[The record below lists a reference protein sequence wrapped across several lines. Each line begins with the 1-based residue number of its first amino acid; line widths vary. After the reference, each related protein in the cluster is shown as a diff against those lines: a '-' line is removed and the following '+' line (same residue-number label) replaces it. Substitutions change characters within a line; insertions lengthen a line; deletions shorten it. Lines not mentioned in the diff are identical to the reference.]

1 MSALVICCPF
11 RLNPKNVPNGP
22 RDTPSLPA
30 QRLGRVVVDG
40 GARYRSD
47 VPRVIPSVSNAVPDV
62 DALLAAAVQGI
73 GGAERPG
80 QVQMAEAV
88 RYAIEAGEHVAVQAG
103 TGTGKSLAYL
113 VPAVRHAITTGSTVV
128 VATATIALQRQLIDR
143 DLPRLAATLTPLLD
157 REPAFAILKGR
168 RNYLCLNRQQGG
180 VAEDP
185 QDALF
190 DPADHGPT
198 SPLGRQVKRLHE
210 WAEQTATGDRDELVP
225 GVPEAAWRQVS
236 VSAQECVGAQR
247 CTFGSRCFAEK
258 AREAAGRADV
268 VVTNHALLAID
279 ATSEIEVLPEHDVVI
294 VDEAHDL
301 VDRVTSATTGEL
313 SGSAVD
319 AAARRAARLTES
331 AADVGAAP
339 AVADQLRQAA
349 AALVIDLGDATAGRM
364 DVLPET
370 LAATL
375 TAVRDAAGAC
385 SDAVRAS
392 ASPQEEDQQRLAT
405 TRVTVASLD
414 DIQQTAGRILDAFEQ
429 AITERGEVVWLDRP
443 FIDDGRRPPALRVAP
458 LEVGRVLRNRL
469 FAQRTVALTSATLAL
484 GGSFAPLAVQ
494 WGLSLPGGSDPPQTP
509 PAHGGAARPP
519 VPPGR
524 GAGPSEPIAWTGLD
538 VGSPFDHGRSG
549 ILYVARHLPPPG
561 RDALPEAYLTELS
574 ELIEAAGGRT
584 LGLFSSMRA
593 AKEAAGALR
602 ERIGFP
608 LLCQGDDP
616 TGQLVRQFSEDEPTC
631 LFGTLSLWQGVDVP
645 GNSLQLVV
653 IDRIP
658 FPRPDDPLAS
668 ARQRAVAARG
678 GNGFMSVA
686 ASHAALLLAQGAGRL
701 LRTMTDRGVV
711 AVLDPR
717 LMTARYGDFLRASL
731 PPFWTTT
738 DPSLVRAALR
748 RLAAAS
754 EGSPATEAP
763 APV

>member
-1 MSALVICCPF
+1 MPADPVAQAS
-11 RLNPKNVPNGP
+11 
-22 RDTPSLPA
+22 PSLS
-30 QRLGRVVVDG
+30 R
-40 GARYRSD
+40 
-47 VPRVIPSVSNAVPDV
+47 AVPDV
-62 DALLAAAVQGI
+62 PELLAVAVSGI

-80 QVQMAEAV
+80 QVTMAEAV
-88 RYAIEAGEHVAVQAG
+88 RQAIETGEHLAVQAG

-113 VPAVRHAITTGSTVV
+113 VPAVRHALTTGNTVV

-143 DLPRLAATLTPLLD
+143 DLPRLATALTPVLD
-157 REPAFAILKGR
+157 REPSFAILKGR
-168 RNYLCLNRQQGG
+168 RNYLCLHRERGG

-190 DPADHGPT
+190 DPADAGPT

-210 WAEQTATGDRDELVP
+210 WAEETTTGDRDELVP

-236 VSAQECVGAQR
+236 VSAQECIGAQR
-247 CTFGSRCFAEK
+247 CPFGSRCFAER
-258 AREAAGRADV
+258 ARDAAARADI

-279 ATSEIEVLPEHDVVI
+279 ATSDIDVLPEHDVVI

-313 SGSAVD
+313 SGPAVEV
-319 AAARRAARLTES
+319 AARRAGRLTES
-331 AADVGAAP
+331 AAAEGAP
-339 AVADQLRQAA
+339 TAVADPLRHAA
-349 AALVIDLGDATAGRM
+349 AALAIDLGDAPPGRM
-364 DVLPET
+364 DELSVT

-375 TAVRDAAGAC
+375 TSVRDAAGAC
-385 SDAVRAS
+385 ADAVRAS
-392 ASPQEEDQQRLAT
+392 AASEEEDPQRMAAARMTL
-405 TRVTVASLD
+405 ASLD
-414 DIQQTAGRILDAFEQ
+414 ELQRTASRILDAFGEQ
-429 AITERGEVVWLDRP
+429 VTERGEVVWLDRAP
-443 FIDDGRRPPALRVAP
+443 DETRRPPTLRVAP
-458 LEVGRVLRNRL
+458 LDVGRVLRSRL
-469 FAQRTVALTSATLAL
+469 FGTRTVALTSATLAL
-484 GGSFAPLAVQ
+484 GGSFAPLAIQ
-494 WGLSLPGGSDPPQTP
+494 WGLSLK
-509 PAHGGAARPP
+509 
-519 VPPGR
+519 
-524 GAGPSEPIAWTGLD
+524 PSVDGDEHLAWTGMD
-538 VGSPFDHGRSG
+538 VGSPFDHPRSG

-561 RDALPEAYLTELS
+561 RDQLPEAYLTELQ
-574 ELIEAAGGRT
+574 ELIDAAGGRT

-593 AKEAAGALR
+593 AKQAAGALR
-602 ERIGFP
+602 ERISQP
-608 LLCQGDDP
+608 LLCQGDDL
-616 TGQLVRQFSEDEPTC
+616 TAQLVRQFAEDEPTC

-678 GNGFMSVA
+678 GNGFMTVA
-686 ASHAALLLAQGAGRL
+686 ASQAALLLAQGAGRL

-738 DPSLVRAALR
+738 DPALVRAALR

-754 EGSPATEAP
+754 AAVNPLRAG
-763 APV
+763 